1 MCAINVL
8 LKDCK
13 KHKKTKSHMDAV
25 DIMTWSKQKTKSG
38 GAAKGTEG
46 TEESKEGSPPRQRAR
61 RAGTTPDAHRQRPR
75 IPPAN
80 ASSSAE
86 RSDRGSPPRKAP
98 RTYASDSQSE

>member
-8 LKDCK
+8 LKDCE

-61 RAGTTPDAHRQRPR
+61 RAGTTPEAHRQRAA
-75 IPPAN
+75 IPPAH
-80 ASSSAE
+80 ASTSAE
-86 RSDRGSPPRKAP
+86 RSHRGSPPRKAP
-98 RTYASDSQSE
+98 RQSVSQSE